1 VTDYDRITWNPK
13 KAAQNVRKHGVSF
26 EEAREVLDHPLT
38 RVIPDLRHSRVEDRY
53 LAIGDAVGGHVLT
66 IAYTIRDDSAWIIS
80 ARRATP
86 SETRSHM
93 TGRDIIRDRPIDDD
107 EDPLDREIDF
117 SNAKPI
123 GRKFAK
129 MHMAIVLDTDVCDV
143 FKTAEEVNNALR
155 MLIREGRVPH
165 LNYDR
170 ST

>member
-1 VTDYDRITWNPK
+1 YERITWNPK
-13 KAAQNVRKHGVSF
+13 KAAQNLRKHGVSF
-26 EEAREVLDHPLT
+26 DEAREVLDHPLT
-38 RVIPDLRHSRVEDRY
+38 RVVPDLRHSRAEDRY
-53 LAIGDAVGGHVLT
+53 FAIGDAVGGHVLA

-86 SETRSHM
+86 SESRSYM

-107 EDPLDREIDF
+107 EDPLDQEIDF

-129 MHMAIVLDTDVCDV
+129 LRMSVVLDTDVCDV
-143 FKTAEEVNNALR
+143 FRTADEVNNALR

-165 LNYDR
+165 LNYR
-170 ST
+170 

>member
-1 VTDYDRITWNPK
+1 MTDYERITWNPK
-13 KAAQNVRKHGVSF
+13 KAAQNLRKHGVSF

-38 RVIPDLRHSRVEDRY
+38 RVVPDLRHSRAEDRY
-53 LAIGDAVGGHVLT
+53 FAIGDAVGGHVLA

-86 SETRSHM
+86 SESRSYM
-93 TGRDIIRDRPIDDD
+93 TGRDIIRDRPIEDD
-107 EDPLDREIDF
+107 EDPLDHEIDF

-129 MHMAIVLDTDVCDV
+129 LRMSVLLDTDVCDV
-143 FKTAEEVNNALR
+143 FRTDEEVNNALR

-165 LNYDR
+165 LNYR
-170 ST
+170 

>member
-1 VTDYDRITWNPK
+1 VADYGRITWNPK
-13 KAAQNVRKHGVSF
+13 KAAQNLRKHGVSF

-38 RVIPDLRHSRVEDRY
+38 RAVPDLRHSQVEDRY
-53 LAIGDAVGGHVLT
+53 FAIGDAVGSRVLA
-66 IAYTIRDDSAWIIS
+66 IAFTIRDDSAWIIS

-86 SETRSHM
+86 SESRNYM

-107 EDPLDREIDF
+107 EDPLDHEIDF

-129 MHMAIVLDTDVCDV
+129 MRASVLLDTDVCDV
-143 FKTAEEVNNALR
+143 FRTEEEVNNALR

-165 LNYDR
+165 LNYR
-170 ST
+170 